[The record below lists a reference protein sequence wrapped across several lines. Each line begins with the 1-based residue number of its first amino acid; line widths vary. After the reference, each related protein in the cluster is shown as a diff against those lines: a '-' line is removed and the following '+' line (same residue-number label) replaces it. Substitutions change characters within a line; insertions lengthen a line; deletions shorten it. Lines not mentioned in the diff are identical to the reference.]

1 LTTDAIMTID
11 GKDVDTV
18 ARLTVTN
25 PATGLV
31 IGTAPDA
38 GMAELN
44 LAIVAARQAYPA
56 WRATPYAERQAVVA
70 KIGDVISANAPEL
83 VSSLTDEQGKPTAQ
97 AEFEIYGAAAWCG
110 ATAVLKLPVTV
121 IEDEPGH
128 RIEMHHV
135 PIGVVGSISPWN
147 FPVMLS
153 VWKIAQA
160 ILAGNCMVLKPS
172 PFTPLTIL
180 RIGVLLRGV
189 VPDGVV
195 NIVTG
200 GDALGPM
207 MTSHPGFDKISFTGS
222 TATGRRV
229 MESAAPTLK
238 RITLELG
245 GNDAAIILPDVDIAE
260 AAEKI
265 FWSAFTNS
273 GQVCI
278 ATKRAYVHEAIYDA
292 FRDAMVEIAKSVPM
306 GNGKNHG
313 NALGP
318 VQNKPQYDRVKS
330 LVADCEANGYGLTT
344 GYQPDEPDGLFIPVT
359 LIDNPPEHSRIVQEE
374 QFGPVLPLLRWSDEA
389 DVIAR
394 ANASEYGLA
403 GTIWTKDIERARRI
417 ASRLETGTVWINE
430 ALAPHP
436 HATFGGHKQSGI
448 GAENGVTGLL
458 EYTNPQTI
466 TVRIT
471 ACP

>member
-1 LTTDAIMTID
+1 MTANACMTIN
-11 GKDVDTV
+11 GKDVDTT
-18 ARLTVTN
+18 ARLTITN
-25 PATGLV
+25 PATGVV

-38 GMAELN
+38 GMPELDA
-44 LAIVAARQAYPA
+44 AITAARAAFPA
-56 WRATPYAERQAVVA
+56 WRATPYATRQAIVA
-70 KIGDVISANAPEL
+70 QIGDVIAANAAEL

-97 AEFEIYGAAAWCG
+97 AEFEIGGAAAWCG
-110 ATAVLKLPVTV
+110 ATAALEIPVTV

-160 ILAGNCMVLKPS
+160 ILAGNTMVLKPS
-172 PFTPLTIL
+172 PFTPLTVL
-180 RIGVLLRGV
+180 RLGALLRSV

-195 NIVTG
+195 NIISG

-229 MESAAPTLK
+229 MASAAPSLK

-245 GNDAAIILPDVDIAE
+245 GNDAAIILPDVDVAE
-260 AAEKI
+260 TAEKI

-292 FRDAMVEIAKSVPM
+292 FRDAMVEIAKTVPM
-306 GNGKNHG
+306 GNGKDPA

-318 VQNKPQYDRVKS
+318 IQNKPQYDRVTS
-330 LVADCEANGYGLTT
+330 LIADCEANGYGLIT

-359 LIDNPPEHSRIVQEE
+359 LIDNPPEGSRIVQEE
-374 QFGPVLPLLRWSDEA
+374 QFGPILPLLQWSDEA

-403 GTIWTKDIERARRI
+403 GTIWTKDTDRALRI
-417 ASRLETGTVWINE
+417 ASQLETGTVWINE
-430 ALAPHP
+430 ALAAHP
-436 HATFGGHKQSGI
+436 HATFGGHKQSGL
-448 GAENGVTGLL
+448 GAENGVAGLL

-466 TVRIT
+466 SVRQT
-471 ACP
+471 L